1 MRIDTSFLVKTS
13 LNTNA
18 FWKSM
23 IMYGPI
29 AAQNYLLRIWLRLNN
44 NRTKLME
51 QTIAMM
57 TFVIVGKKFFE
68 TFIFVSADKVF
79 IRKLI

>member
-1 MRIDTSFLVKTS
+1 
-13 LNTNA
+13 
-18 FWKSM
+18 
-23 IMYGPI
+23 
-29 AAQNYLLRIWLRLNN
+29 
-44 NRTKLME
+44 ME

-79 IRKLI
+79 IRKLIWKCAFPVKKCRREFWIPYKVLCTSLPDPEVWLWSFTTICMALHF